1 MKSGFKVLDSDLHT
15 MEPDGLWEKYLDAP
29 FKKVGPLFT
38 GRSESASNQPVIRIG
53 ALEIG
58 EMSKRPQTAVVGK
71 AFQQRAFARHLHY
84 EVAHAR
90 GYDSESHVAAMDIE
104 GIDVAV
110 ICGTRGRQVR
120 MHDELEP
127 EVAAALAGAH
137 NDWTR
142 DFGVYDPS
150 RLKFAAQIAFH
161 DVGLAIREAKRAVR
175 DLGAVAV
182 IGNPNPVGGRHI
194 HDPEFEPLWDAIEEL
209 EVPVGFHPT
218 GQSSLRD
225 DIARRY
231 LDHPNGR
238 VIGVAGRNPMELML
252 AFASVAAG
260 GVLERHPGLRCAF
273 LEGTCGWL
281 PWWLW
286 RLDEA
291 WEKFGP
297 GSEVQV
303 SQLPSQY
310 FFRQCYVATDADEKV
325 LKQVVEAVGDGHNL
339 GSPGQPHSD
348 GLFPEAMNEFVALE
362 GVSDKTKAKILWDNC
377 ARLYRVGEGPR
388 R

>member
-1 MKSGFKVLDSDLHT
+1 MKRGFRVMDSDLHT
-15 MEPDGLWEKYLDAP
+15 MEPDGLWERYLEEP
-29 FKKVGPLFT
+29 FKKFAPAFIRRT
-38 GRSESASNQPVIRIG
+38 ENASNQPLIRVG

-58 EMSKRPQTAVVGK
+58 EMSKRPQSAAVGK
-71 AFQQRAFARHLHY
+71 DLQRRAFARHPHY

-90 GYDSESHVAAMDIE
+90 GYDAESHVAAMDIE

-110 ICGTRGRQVR
+110 IYGTRGRQVQ
-120 MHDELEP
+120 MHDDLEP
-127 EVAAALAGAH
+127 EVAAALARAH
-137 NDWTR
+137 NNWTR
-142 DFGVYDPS
+142 DFCAYNPE
-150 RLKFAAQIAFH
+150 RLKFAAQLSFH
-161 DVGLAIREAKRAVR
+161 DVGLAIREARRAVR
-175 DLGAVAV
+175 ELGAVAV
-182 IGNPNPVGGRHI
+182 IGNPNPVRGRHI
-194 HDPEFEPLWDAIEEL
+194 HDPEFEPLWAAVEEL
-209 EVPVGFHPT
+209 QVPVGFHPT
-218 GQSSLRD
+218 GQASLRD

-252 AFASVAAG
+252 AFASFAAG

-297 GSEVQV
+297 GSEVQI

-325 LKQVVEAVGDGHNL
+325 LRHVVEAVGDDNIVV
-339 GSPGQPHSD
+339 STDYPHSD
-348 GLFPEAMNEFVALE
+348 GLFPSAIEEFTALE

-377 ARLYRVGEGPR
+377 ARLYKINGGR
-388 R
+388 

>member
-1 MKSGFKVLDSDLHT
+1 MKNGFRVLDSDLHT
-15 MEPDGLWEKYLDAP
+15 MEPDGLWETYLEEPFRKFAP
-29 FKKVGPLFT
+29 SFVRRT
-38 GRSESASNQPVIRIG
+38 ENASNQPVIRVG

-58 EMSKRPQTAVVGK
+58 EMSMRPQSARVGK
-71 AFQQRAFARHLHY
+71 ELQRRAFARHPHY
-84 EVAHAR
+84 EIAHAR

-110 ICGTRGRQVR
+110 IYGTRGRQVQ
-120 MHDELEP
+120 MHDELDP
-127 EVAAALAGAH
+127 QVAAALARAH
-137 NDWTR
+137 NNWTR
-142 DFGVYDPS
+142 DFCAYKPD
-150 RLKFAAQIAFH
+150 RLKFAAQISFH
-161 DVGLAIREAKRAVR
+161 DVGLAIREARRAVR
-175 DLGAVAV
+175 ELGAVAV
-182 IGNPNPVGGRHI
+182 IGNPNPVRGRHI
-194 HDPEFEPLWDAIEEL
+194 HDPEFEPLWTAIEEL

-218 GQSSLRD
+218 GQASLRD

-238 VIGVAGRNPMELML
+238 VIGAAARNPMELML
-252 AFASVAAG
+252 AFASFAAG
-260 GVLERHPGLRCAF
+260 GVLERHPRLRCAF

-297 GSEVQV
+297 GSEVQI

-325 LKQVVEAVGDGHNL
+325 LRQVVEAVGDDNIVV
-339 GSPGQPHSD
+339 STDYPHSD
-348 GLFPEAMNEFVALE
+348 GLFPHAIEEFVALD

-377 ARLYRVGEGPR
+377 ARLYPLAAGR
-388 R
+388 

>member
-15 MEPDGLWEKYLDAP
+15 MEPDGLWEQYLEAP
-29 FKKVGPLFT
+29 FKKFAPQFT
-38 GRSESASNQPVIRIG
+38 RRTENASNQPLIRIG
-53 ALEIG
+53 GLEIG
-58 EMSKRPQTAVVGK
+58 EMSRRPQTAVVGK
-71 AFQQRAFARHLHY
+71 DLQRRAFARHPHY
-84 EVAHAR
+84 EIAHAR
-90 GYDSESHVAAMDIE
+90 GYDAESHVAAMDIE

-110 ICGTRGRQVR
+110 IYGTRGRQVL
-120 MHDELEP
+120 MHDDLEP
-127 EVAAALAGAH
+127 EVAAALARAH
-137 NDWTR
+137 NNWTR
-142 DFGVYDPS
+142 DFCAHDPR
-150 RLKFAAQIAFH
+150 RLKFAAQISFH
-161 DVGLAIREAKRAVR
+161 DVALTIKEARRAVHE
-175 DLGAVAV
+175 LGAVAV
-182 IGNPNPVGGRHI
+182 IGNPNPVAGRHI

-252 AFASVAAG
+252 AFASFAAG
-260 GVLERHPGLRCAF
+260 GVLERPPRLRCAF

-310 FFRQCYVATDADEKV
+310 FLRQCYVATDADEKV
-325 LKQVVEAVGDGHNL
+325 LKQVVEAVGDDNIVV
-339 GSPGQPHSD
+339 STDYPHSD
-348 GLFPEAMNEFVALE
+348 GLFPHAIEEFVAIE
-362 GVSDKTKAKILWDNC
+362 GVSDKTKSMILWDNC
-377 ARLYRVGEGPR
+377 ARLYNLDSGR
-388 R
+388 